1 MRSVREGLAG
11 MRRAPLLSGL
21 SIAAIG
27 VSLFIVGLFAVA
39 AHNVDLTLSGVEARV
54 EVVAYLRE
62 GVDEELVGV
71 AAAEIEAYPEV
82 GSVTYISKVEAL
94 FRASKEL
101 TEFSDVFSDLE
112 VNPLPASLV
121 IQLNDDSRT
130 PTAAQRVAERL
141 EGYELVEDVRY
152 GREWVDRLF
161 LVRRIVGGGA
171 LLLGVGFAI
180 GATLLIGI
188 AIRMAIL
195 ARRKSIA
202 IMKTVGATEAY
213 IRRPFLIE
221 GLFTGLL
228 GGLLAFL
235 LTWGTYRVIDGS
247 LLPLVWVPL
256 WWVGVGLTGAMLL
269 GMLAAARAV
278 RRELKQI
285 DVF

>member
-1 MRSVREGLAG
+1 MRAVREGLAG
-11 MRRAPLLSGL
+11 IRRAPLLSGL

-62 GVDEELVGV
+62 GADDELVGL
-71 AAAEIEAYPEV
+71 ASAEIEAYPEV
-82 GSVTYISKVEAL
+82 ESVTYISKVEAL
-94 FRASKEL
+94 FQASQEL

-121 IQLNDDSRT
+121 LHLTEDSRT
-130 PTAAQRVAERL
+130 PAAAQRVAERL

-180 GATLLIGI
+180 GAILLIGI

-195 ARRKSIA
+195 ARREGIV
-202 IMKTVGATEAY
+202 IMKTFGATEAF
-213 IRRPFLIE
+213 IRSPFLTE
-221 GLFTGLL
+221 GL
-228 GGLLAFL
+228 
-235 LTWGTYRVIDGS
+235 
-247 LLPLVWVPL
+247 
-256 WWVGVGLTGAMLL
+256 
-269 GMLAAARAV
+269 
-278 RRELKQI
+278 
-285 DVF
+285 